1 MPWFLYLA
9 FKQLFPTGRRFPF
22 FTFMSALGVGVG
34 VLLLVVATS
43 IMAGFGHGIRAM
55 IVDTQGEIQ
64 VMEATG
70 QGVIRDAG
78 RVMTELEKVS
88 TVAGVTPYAR
98 GVVAIMNEG
107 RVDYPAI
114 VGVDLARVGK
124 VIPLDNYMVQGRLE
138 DLDDDSVILS
148 YTLAVKIG
156 ARVGSEVEVASPLA
170 LEKIKSDE
178 VMLPRILRVAGIFQI
193 GHQHLDRALVI
204 APLRLMQELYGL
216 GRAVHGLNVRLKP
229 GVNEFEAAAQ
239 MNRDVLFGAGMRA
252 QTWFETEADFQ
263 SIVRFEK
270 YMIFFLLTFIII
282 VAAISI
288 MSSLLI
294 SVVRKTREIG
304 LLGALGASSRE
315 VAACFCA
322 QGFFLGIVGTLGGL
336 AVAWVVLEYR
346 NQIVQVLARL
356 TVGPEVFQQF
366 YGFVNLPS
374 HTTADDLTLIIV
386 GSIVASTLAGLVPAW
401 RAAKLKPVEAL
412 RSE

>member
-9 FKQLFPTGRRFPF
+9 FKQLFPTGRWFPF
-22 FTFMSALGVGVG
+22 FTFMSGLGVAVG
-34 VLLLVVATS
+34 VALLVVATS

-64 VMEATG
+64 VTG
-70 QGVIRDAG
+70 HGVIHDPA
-78 RVMTELEKVS
+78 RVVAEVEKFPA
-88 TVAGVTPYAR
+88 VAGASPFAR
-98 GVVAIMNEG
+98 GVVMLLHEG
-107 RVDYPAI
+107 LAEIPAI

-124 VIPLDNYMVQGRLE
+124 VIPLDSYMVQGKLD

-148 YTLAVKIG
+148 ATLARKIG
-156 ARVGSEVEVASPLA
+156 AQVGSAVEVGSPLA
-170 LEKIKSDE
+170 LEKMKSDE
-178 VMLPRILRVAGIFQI
+178 VMLPRVVRVAGIFQI

-216 GRAVHGLNVRLKP
+216 GKTVHGLNVRLKP
-229 GVNEFEAAAQ
+229 GANEFEAAAL
-239 MNRDVLFGAGMRA
+239 MNRQVLLGAGLRA

-263 SIVRFEK
+263 SIVKFEK

-304 LLGALGASSRE
+304 LLGALGASSKQ
-315 VAACFCA
+315 VAMCFCA
-322 QGFFLGIVGTLGGL
+322 QGFFLGIAGTLAGL
-336 AVAWVVLEYR
+336 AAAWVVLEYR
-346 NQIVQVLARL
+346 NHIVQVLARL

-366 YGFVNLPS
+366 YGFVNLPK
-374 HTTADDLTLIIV
+374 HTTAEDLTMIIV
-386 GSIVASTLAGLVPAW
+386 GAIVASTLAGLVPAW